1 MGILALIL
9 LSVSLS
15 MDSLGIGISYG
26 IRKIRIPWSAKL
38 IICAIS
44 MIITAIAVT
53 LGTLILVVIPGKVA
67 EIIGI
72 LMLAFLGLFIILSAV
87 LPKRE
92 KKSKSVRSIVLKPLG
107 ITVKIIRN
115 PVSCDFDKSKHID
128 ILEAVYL
135 GIALSIDSFAA
146 GVSSVIS
153 GGINSLMIPVA
164 VGLAQLLFLTLGDT
178 IGKKISSISKI
189 DSKVFVVISGSLLI
203 VMALLRVFL

>member
-1 MGILALIL
+1 
-9 LSVSLS
+9 
-15 MDSLGIGISYG
+15 
-26 IRKIRIPWSAKL
+26 
-38 IICAIS
+38 

-53 LGTLILVVIPGKVA
+53 LGTLILMVIPGKVS

-87 LPKRE
+87 LPKRKKK
-92 KKSKSVRSIVLKPLG
+92 KKSESVRSIVLKPLG

-146 GVSSVIS
+146 GVSSVVS
-153 GGINSLMIPVA
+153 GGINSLMIPIA
-164 VGLAQLLFLTLGDT
+164 VGLEQLIFLTLGDA

-189 DSKVFVVISGSLLI
+189 DSKVFVIISGSLLI
-203 VMALLRVFL
+203 IMALLRAFL